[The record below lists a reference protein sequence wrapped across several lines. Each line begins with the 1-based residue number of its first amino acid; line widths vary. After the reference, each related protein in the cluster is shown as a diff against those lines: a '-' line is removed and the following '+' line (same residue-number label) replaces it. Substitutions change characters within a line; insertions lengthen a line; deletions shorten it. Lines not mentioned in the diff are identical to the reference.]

1 MQTGFNNNRKINLS
15 WLVTMAWRDSRRNRS
30 RLFLFI
36 SSIILGIAVLVAIYS
51 LSDNVKHDI
60 DNQAKTLIGAD
71 LVIDNNKPADPST
84 QSLLDSIGDQKA
96 QERSFASMVLFTKT
110 GGTRLVQVKALEGD
124 YPFYGALETRPKA
137 AAKGFRNQQQALVD
151 KTLMLQFNAQ
161 PGDSIKVGEVTFM
174 IAGALDKAPGSTG
187 FSTSV
192 APAVYIPLAY
202 LDATKLQQKGSR
214 INYRYFYKFNDPGTV
229 AALLEGIEPRLEKQG
244 YDIETVETRKRNTG
258 RTFEDFT
265 QFLSLIGFIALL
277 LGCIGVAS
285 AIHIYIKEK
294 LNAIAILR
302 CLGVNGLQA
311 FLIFLIQIV
320 VIGFFGSLIGAVL
333 GVAIQQVL
341 PTVFKDFLP
350 VEISVAL
357 SWPAI
362 LQGIAIGVIISALF
376 ALLPLV
382 SIRNVS
388 PLNTLRVTAE
398 EAQPKRDYL
407 RWFIY
412 GVIILFIYGFTY
424 LQMRSLQ
431 RAAVFT
437 ISILGAFVVLSVMA
451 RMLMWMVRRY
461 FPNRAGYL
469 LRQGLANLYRP
480 NNQTLILIVAIGL
493 GTSFICTLY
502 FVQDLLLNRVKLSA
516 SANQPNM
523 VLFDI
528 QTAQKEKVA
537 QLTREFQ
544 LPVLNEVPIITIRV
558 EEINGLS
565 GADIRADSNSQ
576 IPARAFEGELRV
588 TYRDTLT
595 DSEKITAGEW
605 PKKPVAGDDRVY
617 ISMEEG
623 YARWLRVKI
632 GDSLLF
638 NVQGAL
644 IPVTIGSFRE
654 VDWNRVQTNFRVV
667 FPDGVLENAPQF
679 HVLITRVPSP
689 EISARYQ
696 QAIVTSFPNVSVID
710 VGLILSVLDDI
721 LDKIG
726 FVIRFM
732 AAFSIITGL
741 VVLVASVLLSRYQR
755 IKESV
760 LLRTLGATRRQILV
774 ITALEYFL
782 LGGLA
787 AFTGVIISLA
797 GGWALARFTFKTPF
811 TVPVL
816 PLTLILLSVSLI
828 TVIIGL
834 LNSRGILNRPPL
846 EVLRAES

>member
-1 MQTGFNNNRKINLS
+1 
-15 WLVTMAWRDSRRNRS
+15 
-30 RLFLFI
+30 
-36 SSIILGIAVLVAIYS
+36 
-51 LSDNVKHDI
+51 
-60 DNQAKTLIGAD
+60 
-71 LVIDNNKPADPST
+71 
-84 QSLLDSIGDQKA
+84 
-96 QERSFASMVLFTKT
+96 
-110 GGTRLVQVKALEGD
+110 GT
-124 YPFYGALETRPKA
+124 
-137 AAKGFRNQQQALVD
+137 
-151 KTLMLQFNAQ
+151 
-161 PGDSIKVGEVTFM
+161 
-174 IAGALDKAPGSTG
+174 LDKAPGSTG

-192 APAVYIPLAY
+192 APAVYIPLSY
-202 LDATKLQQKGSR
+202 LDSTGLQQKGSR
-214 INYRYFYKFNDPGTV
+214 INYRFFYKFDKPTDV
-229 AALLEGIEPRLEKQG
+229 AKLVETIEPRLEKDG
-244 YDIETVETRKRNTG
+244 FDFETVESRKRNTG

-285 AIHIYIKEK
+285 SIHIYIKEK

-302 CLGVNGLQA
+302 CLGVNGFQA

-320 VIGFFGSLIGAVL
+320 AIGFIGSLIGAAL

-362 LQGIAIGVIISALF
+362 LQGIGIGVIISALF

-388 PLNTLRVTAE
+388 PLNTLRISVEQTTT
-398 EAQPKRDYL
+398 KRDYL
-407 RWFIY
+407 RWLIY
-412 GVIILFIYGFTY
+412 ALIILFIYAFTY
-424 LQMRSLQ
+424 IQMGSLR

-437 ISILGAFVVLSVMA
+437 VSIFAAFLVLSAMA
-451 RMLMWMVRRY
+451 RLLMWMVRRF

-502 FVQDLLLNRVKLSA
+502 FVQDLLLSRVKLSA

-528 QTAQKEKVA
+528 QTAQKDKVA
-537 QLTREFQ
+537 ALTRNFQ
-544 LPVLNEVPIITIRV
+544 LPVLNEVPIITIRI
-558 EEINGLS
+558 EEINGKTAS
-565 GADIRADSNSQ
+565 QVRADSNSKV
-576 IPARAFEGELRV
+576 PARAFEGELRV

-595 DSEKITAGEW
+595 DSEKITAGDW
-605 PKKPVAGDDRVY
+605 PKEVTPGDETVY
-617 ISMEEG
+617 ISMEQG
-623 YARWLRVKI
+623 YARRINVDI
-632 GDSLLF
+632 GDSILF

-644 IPVTIGSFRE
+644 IPTVVGSFRE

-667 FPDGVLENAPQF
+667 FPGGVLESAPQF
-679 HVLITRVPSP
+679 HVLITRIPSP
-689 EISARYQ
+689 EVSAKYQ
-696 QAIVTSFPNVSVID
+696 QAVVKAFPNISVID
-710 VGLILSVLDDI
+710 VGLILSVLDEI

-741 VVLVASVLLSRYQR
+741 VVLIASVLLSKYQR

-760 LLRTLGATRRQILV
+760 LLRTLGATRRQILI

-782 LGGLA
+782 LGALA
-787 AFTGVIISLA
+787 AFTGILISLG
-797 GGWALARFTFKTPF
+797 GGWALAYFTFKTPF
-811 TVPVL
+811 VVPLL
-816 PLTLILLSVSLI
+816 PLFLILFSVSLI

-834 LNSRGILNRPPL
+834 L
-846 EVLRAES
+846 

>member
-1 MQTGFNNNRKINLS
+1 MQRENRINLP
-15 WLVTMAWRDSRRNRS
+15 WLITMAWRDSRRNRS

-36 SSIILGIAVLVAIYS
+36 SSIILGIGVLVAIYS
-51 LSDNVKHDI
+51 LSDNVKQDI

-71 LVIDNNKPADPST
+71 LVIDNNKPVAPEF
-84 QSLLDSIGDQKA
+84 QPLLDSIGDRKA
-96 QERSFASMVLFTKT
+96 RELSFASMVLFTKSQ
-110 GGTRLVQVKALEGD
+110 GTRLVQIKALEGD
-124 YPFYGALETRPKA
+124 FPFYGQLETKPVIA
-137 AAKGFRNQQQALVD
+137 ARQFRNQQQALVD

-174 IAGALDKAPGSTG
+174 IAGTLNKAPGSTG
-187 FSTSV
+187 ISTSV
-192 APAVYIPLAY
+192 APAVYIPMKYLA
-202 LDATKLQQKGSR
+202 ATKLQQKGSR
-214 INYRYFYKFNDPGTV
+214 ISYRFFYQFNKPTDVEKLVTT
-229 AALLEGIEPRLEKQG
+229 LEPRLEKDG
-244 YDIETVETRKRNTG
+244 YDFETVETRKRNTG

-285 AIHIYIKEK
+285 SIHIYIKEK
-294 LNAIAILR
+294 LNSIAILR

-320 VIGFFGSLIGAVL
+320 AIGFIGSVIGAVL
-333 GVAIQQVL
+333 GIGIQQIL

-350 VEISVAL
+350 VEISVNL
-357 SWPAI
+357 SWKAI
-362 LQGIAIGVIISALF
+362 AQGIAIGVIISALF

-388 PLNTLRVTAE
+388 PLNTLRLSVE
-398 EAQPKRDYL
+398 ETTPKRDYL

-412 GVIILFIYGFTY
+412 LLIILFIYGFTY
-424 LQMRSLQ
+424 LQMRSIT
-431 RAAVFT
+431 RAGVFT
-437 ISILGAFVVLSVMA
+437 VSILGSFILLSLMA
-451 RMLMWMVRRY
+451 RLLMWAVRRF

-480 NNQTLILIVAIGL
+480 NNQTLILVVAIGL

-502 FVQDLLLNRVKLSA
+502 FVQNILLSRVTLSA

-537 QLTREFQ
+537 ELTRSFN
-544 LPVLNEVPIITIRV
+544 LPVLNQVPIITTRL
-558 EEINGLS
+558 EEINGLT
-565 GADIRADSNSQ
+565 GAQVRLDSNSKV
-576 IPARAFEGELRV
+576 PARAFEGELRV
-588 TYRDTLT
+588 TYRDSLT

-605 PKKPVAGDDRVY
+605 PKKKAAGDETVY

-623 YARWLRVKI
+623 YAKRINVKI
-632 GDSLLF
+632 GDRMLF

-644 IPVTIGSFRE
+644 IPTVIGSFRE

-667 FPDGVLENAPQF
+667 FPSGVLEKAPQF
-679 HVLITRVPSP
+679 HVLITRIPSP
-689 EISARYQ
+689 EMSAKFQ
-696 QAIVTSFPNVSVID
+696 QAIVTSFPNISIID

-732 AAFSIITGL
+732 AAFSILTGL
-741 VVLVASVLLSRYQR
+741 VVLIASVLLSKYQR

-760 LLRTLGATRRQILV
+760 LLRTLGATRRQILI

-782 LGGLA
+782 LGALA
-787 AFTGVIISLA
+787 AFTGIIISLG
-797 GGWALARFTFKTPF
+797 GGWALSTYTFKTPF

-816 PLTLILLSVSLI
+816 PVLAVFFLVSII
-828 TVIIGL
+828 TVLIGL
-834 LNSRGILNRPPL
+834 FNSRGILDRPPL
-846 EVLRAES
+846 EVLRAEA

>member
-1 MQTGFNNNRKINLS
+1 MQRENKLNLP
-15 WLVTMAWRDSRRNRS
+15 WLITMAWRDSRRNRS

-36 SSIILGIAVLVAIYS
+36 SSIILGIGVLVAIYS
-51 LSDNVKHDI
+51 LSDNVKQDI

-71 LVIDNNKPADPST
+71 LVIDNNKPVAPEF
-84 QSLLDSIGDQKA
+84 QSLLDSIGDRRA
-96 QERSFASMVLFTKT
+96 RELSFASMVMFTKT
-110 GGTRLVQVKALEGD
+110 QGTRLVQVRALEGD
-124 YPFYGALETRPKA
+124 FPFYGALETKPA
-137 AAKGFRNQQQALVD
+137 AASKQFRHQQQALVD

-174 IAGALDKAPGSTG
+174 IAGILNKAPGSTG
-187 FSTSV
+187 ISTSV
-192 APAVYIPLAY
+192 APAVYIPMKY
-202 LDATKLQQKGSR
+202 LEATKLQQKGSR
-214 INYRYFYKFNDPGTV
+214 ISYYFYYKFDKPTNVEKLVST
-229 AALLEGIEPRLEKQG
+229 LEPRFEKDG
-244 YDIETVETRKRNTG
+244 YDFETVESRKRNTG

-285 AIHIYIKEK
+285 SIHIYIKEK
-294 LNAIAILR
+294 LNSIAILR

-320 VIGFFGSLIGAVL
+320 AIGFIGSVIGAIL
-333 GVAIQQVL
+333 GIAIQQIL
-341 PTVFKDFLP
+341 PSVFKDFLP
-350 VEISVAL
+350 VEISVNL
-357 SWPAI
+357 SWKAI
-362 LQGIAIGVIISALF
+362 AQGVAIGVIISALF

-388 PLNTLRVTAE
+388 PLNTLRLSVE
-398 EAQPKRDYL
+398 ETTPKRDYL

-412 GVIILFIYGFTY
+412 VLIILFIYGFTY
-424 LQMRSLQ
+424 IQMKSFQ

-437 ISILGAFVVLSVMA
+437 GSILISFFVLSTMA
-451 RMLMWMVRRY
+451 RVLMWAVRKF
-461 FPNRAGYL
+461 FPNRASYL

-480 NNQTLILIVAIGL
+480 NNQTLILVVAIGL

-502 FVQDLLLNRVKLSA
+502 FVQNILLNRVSLSA

-537 QLTREFQ
+537 ALTRSFN
-544 LPVLNEVPIITIRV
+544 LPVINEVPIITTRL
-558 EEINGLS
+558 EEINGQT
-565 GADIRADSNSQ
+565 GAQVRLDTNSKT
-576 IPARAFEGELRV
+576 PSRAFEGELRV
-588 TYRDTLT
+588 TYRDSLT

-605 PKKPVAGDDRVY
+605 PKKKSAGDETVY

-623 YARWLRVKI
+623 YAKRINVSI
-632 GDSLLF
+632 GDKMLF

-644 IPVTIGSFRE
+644 IPTVIGSFRE

-667 FPDGVLENAPQF
+667 FPSGVLEKAPQF
-679 HVLITRVPSP
+679 HVLITRIPSP
-689 EISARYQ
+689 EMSAKFQ
-696 QAIVTSFPNVSVID
+696 QAVVTSFPNISIID

-732 AAFSIITGL
+732 AAFSILTGL
-741 VVLVASVLLSRYQR
+741 VVLIASVLLSKYQR
-755 IKESV
+755 IRESV
-760 LLRTLGATRRQILV
+760 LLRTLGGTRRQILI

-782 LGGLA
+782 LGALA
-787 AFTGVIISLA
+787 AFTGIIISLG

-811 TVPVL
+811 ILPVL
-816 PLTLILLSVSLI
+816 PILVVFLLVSII
-828 TVIIGL
+828 TVLIGL
-834 LNSRGILNRPPL
+834 FNSRGILNRPPL
-846 EVLRAES
+846 EVLRAEA

>member
-1 MQTGFNNNRKINLS
+1 MQRENKLNLP
-15 WLVTMAWRDSRRNRS
+15 WLITMAWRDSRRNRS

-36 SSIILGIAVLVAIYS
+36 SSIILGIGVLVAIYS
-51 LSDNVKHDI
+51 LSDNVKKDI

-71 LVIDNNKPADPST
+71 LVIDNNKPVAPEF
-84 QSLLDSIGDQKA
+84 QPLLDSIGDRRA
-96 QERSFASMVLFTKT
+96 HELSFASMVMFTKNQ
-110 GGTRLVQVKALEGD
+110 GTRLVQVRALEGD
-124 YPFYGALETRPKA
+124 FPFYGKLETKPA
-137 AAKGFRNQQQALVD
+137 AASEKFRNQQQALVD

-174 IAGALDKAPGSTG
+174 IAGTLNKAPGSTG
-187 FSTSV
+187 ISTSV
-192 APAVYIPLAY
+192 APAVYIPMKYLA
-202 LDATKLQQKGSR
+202 DTKLQQKGSR
-214 INYRYFYKFNDPGTV
+214 ISYRFYYKFNNTTNV
-229 AALLEGIEPRLEKQG
+229 ENLVTTLEPRFEKDG
-244 YDIETVETRKRNTG
+244 YDFETVETRKRNTG

-285 AIHIYIKEK
+285 SIHIYIKEK
-294 LNAIAILR
+294 LNSIAILR

-320 VIGFFGSLIGAVL
+320 AIGFIGSVIGAVL
-333 GVAIQQVL
+333 GIAIQQIL

-350 VEISVAL
+350 VEISVNL
-357 SWPAI
+357 SWKAI
-362 LQGIAIGVIISALF
+362 AQGITIGVIISALF

-388 PLNTLRVTAE
+388 PLNTLRLSVE
-398 EAQPKRDYL
+398 ETTPKRDYM
-407 RWFIY
+407 RWLIY
-412 GVIILFIYGFTY
+412 VLIILFIYGFTY
-424 LQMRSLQ
+424 LQMKSFQ

-437 ISILGAFVVLSVMA
+437 VSILVSFLVLSLMA
-451 RMLMWMVRRY
+451 GLLMWAVRRF

-480 NNQTLILIVAIGL
+480 NNQTLILVVAIGL

-502 FVQDLLLNRVKLSA
+502 FVQNILLSRVSLSA

-537 QLTREFQ
+537 ALTRSFN
-544 LPVLNEVPIITIRV
+544 LPVIDEVPIITTRL
-558 EEINGLS
+558 EEINGRS
-565 GADIRADSNSQ
+565 GAQVRLDTNSKT
-576 IPARAFEGELRV
+576 PSRAFEGELRV
-588 TYRDTLT
+588 TYRDSLT
-595 DSEKITAGEW
+595 NSEKITAGEW
-605 PKKPVAGDDRVY
+605 PAKKTAGDETVY

-623 YARWLRVKI
+623 YAKRINVKI
-632 GDSLLF
+632 GDKMLF

-644 IPVTIGSFRE
+644 IPTVIGSFRE

-667 FPDGVLENAPQF
+667 FPSGVLEKAPQF
-679 HVLITRVPSP
+679 HVLITRIPSA
-689 EISARYQ
+689 EMSAKFQ
-696 QAIVTSFPNVSVID
+696 QAIVTSFPNISIID

-732 AAFSIITGL
+732 AAFSILTGL
-741 VVLVASVLLSRYQR
+741 VVLIASVLLSKYQR
-755 IKESV
+755 IRESV
-760 LLRTLGATRRQILV
+760 LLRTLGGTRRQILV

-782 LGGLA
+782 LGALA
-787 AFTGVIISLA
+787 AFTGIIISLG
-797 GGWALARFTFKTPF
+797 GGWALARYTFKTPF

-816 PLTLILLSVSLI
+816 PFLAVFFLVSII
-828 TVIIGL
+828 TVLIGL
-834 LNSRGILNRPPL
+834 FNSRGILNRPPL
-846 EVLRAES
+846 EVLRAEA

>member
-1 MQTGFNNNRKINLS
+1 MQSDKNLNLP
-15 WLVTMAWRDSRRNRS
+15 WLLTMAWRDSRRNRS

-51 LSDNVKHDI
+51 LSDNVKQDI

-71 LVIDNNKPADPST
+71 LVIDNNKPVSPALLP
-84 QSLLDSIGDQKA
+84 LLDSIGDRRA
-96 QERSFASMVLFTKT
+96 HERSFASMVLFTKT
-110 GGTRLVQVKALEGD
+110 GGTRLVQVKALRGEF
-124 YPFYGALETRPKA
+124 PFYGRLETNPVSA
-137 AAKGFRNQQQALVD
+137 ARGFRNKQQALVD
-151 KTLMLQFNAQ
+151 KTLMLQFNAR
-161 PGDSIKVGEVTFM
+161 PGDSIRVGEVTFM
-174 IAGALDKAPGSTG
+174 IAGTLNKAPGSTG
-187 FSTSV
+187 ISTSV
-192 APAVYIPLAY
+192 APAVYIPMQY
-202 LDATKLQQKGSR
+202 LEATKLQQKGSR
-214 INYRYFYKFNDPGTV
+214 ISYYFYYKFDRPTDV
-229 AALLEGIEPRLEKQG
+229 EKLVTTLEPRFEKDG
-244 YDIETVETRKRNTG
+244 FDFETVETRKKNTG

-285 AIHIYIKEK
+285 SIHIYIKEK
-294 LNAIAILR
+294 LNSIAILR

-320 VIGFFGSLIGAVL
+320 AIGFIGSVIGALL
-333 GVAIQQVL
+333 GVVIQQVL
-341 PTVFKDFLP
+341 PSVFKDFLP
-350 VEISVAL
+350 VEISVNL
-357 SWPAI
+357 SWR
-362 LQGIAIGVIISALF
+362 AIGEGIGIGVVVSALF

-388 PLNTLRVTAE
+388 PLNTLRLSVE
-398 EAQPKRDYL
+398 ETTSKRDYM
-407 RWFIY
+407 RWLIY
-412 GVIILFIYGFTY
+412 GLIILFIYGFTY
-424 LQMRSLQ
+424 LQMGSLQ
-431 RAAVFT
+431 RAGIFT
-437 ISILGAFVVLSVMA
+437 ISILASFVVLSAMA
-451 RMLMWMVRRY
+451 RLLMWMVRRF
-461 FPNRAGYL
+461 FPGRAGYL

-480 NNQTLILIVAIGL
+480 NNQTLILVVAIGL

-502 FVQDLLLNRVKLSA
+502 FVQNILLSRVTLSA

-528 QTAQKEKVA
+528 QTAQKENVA
-537 QLTREFQ
+537 QLTRSFN
-544 LPVLNEVPIITIRV
+544 LPVLNQVPIITTRL
-558 EEINGLS
+558 EEINGKT
-565 GADIRADSNSQ
+565 GAQVKLDSNSK

-605 PKKPVAGDDRVY
+605 PAKREPGDQTIY

-623 YARWLRVKI
+623 FAKRINVQI
-632 GDSLLF
+632 GDKMLF

-644 IPVTIGSFRE
+644 IPTVVGSFRE
-654 VDWNRVQTNFRVV
+654 VDWNRVQTNFRVI
-667 FPDGVLENAPQF
+667 FPNGVLEKAPQF
-679 HVLITRVPSP
+679 HVLITRIPSP
-689 EISARYQ
+689 EMSAKFQ
-696 QAIVTSFPNVSVID
+696 QAVVTSFPNISIID

-732 AAFSIITGL
+732 AAFSILTGL
-741 VVLVASVLLSRYQR
+741 VVLVASVLLSKYQR

-760 LLRTLGATRRQILV
+760 LLRTLGATRRQILI

-787 AFTGVIISLA
+787 AFTGIIISLA

-811 TVPVL
+811 VVPLLPILAVFFLVAIVTVL
-816 PLTLILLSVSLI
+816 
-828 TVIIGL
+828 IGL
-834 LNSRGILNRPPL
+834 FNSRGILNRPPL
-846 EVLRAES
+846 EVLRAEG

>member
-1 MQTGFNNNRKINLS
+1 MQRENKLNLP
-15 WLVTMAWRDSRRNRS
+15 WLITMAWRDSRRNRS

-36 SSIILGIAVLVAIYS
+36 SSIILGIGVLVAIYS
-51 LSDNVKHDI
+51 LSDNVKKDI

-71 LVIDNNKPADPST
+71 LVIDNNKPVAPEF
-84 QSLLDSIGDQKA
+84 QPLLDSIGDRRA
-96 QERSFASMVLFTKT
+96 RELSFASMVMFTKNQ
-110 GGTRLVQVKALEGD
+110 GTRLVQVRALEGD
-124 YPFYGALETRPKA
+124 FPFYGKLETKPA
-137 AAKGFRNQQQALVD
+137 AASEKFRNQQQALVD

-174 IAGALDKAPGSTG
+174 IAGTLNKAPGSTG
-187 FSTSV
+187 ISTSV
-192 APAVYIPLAY
+192 APAVYIPMKYLA
-202 LDATKLQQKGSR
+202 DTKLQQKGSR
-214 INYRYFYKFNDPGTV
+214 ISYRFYYKFNNTTNV
-229 AALLEGIEPRLEKQG
+229 ENLVTTLEPRFEKDG
-244 YDIETVETRKRNTG
+244 YDFETVETRKRNTG

-285 AIHIYIKEK
+285 SIHIYIKEK
-294 LNAIAILR
+294 LNSIAILR

-320 VIGFFGSLIGAVL
+320 AIGFIGSVIGAVL
-333 GVAIQQVL
+333 GIAIQQIL

-350 VEISVAL
+350 VEISVNL
-357 SWPAI
+357 SWKAI
-362 LQGIAIGVIISALF
+362 AQGITIGVIISALF

-388 PLNTLRVTAE
+388 PLNTLRLSVE
-398 EAQPKRDYL
+398 ETTPKRDYM
-407 RWFIY
+407 RWLIY
-412 GVIILFIYGFTY
+412 VLIILFIYGFTY
-424 LQMRSLQ
+424 LQMKSFQ

-437 ISILGAFVVLSVMA
+437 VSILVSFLVLSLMA
-451 RMLMWMVRRY
+451 GLLMWAVRRF

-480 NNQTLILIVAIGL
+480 NNQTLILVVAIGL

-502 FVQDLLLNRVKLSA
+502 FVQNILLSRVSLSA

-537 QLTREFQ
+537 ALTRSFN
-544 LPVLNEVPIITIRV
+544 LPVIDEVPIITTRL
-558 EEINGLS
+558 EEINGRS
-565 GADIRADSNSQ
+565 GAQVRLDTNSKT
-576 IPARAFEGELRV
+576 PSRAFEGELRV
-588 TYRDTLT
+588 TYRDSLT
-595 DSEKITAGEW
+595 NSEKITAGEW
-605 PKKPVAGDDRVY
+605 PAKKTAGDETVY

-623 YARWLRVKI
+623 YAKRINVKI
-632 GDSLLF
+632 GDKMLF

-644 IPVTIGSFRE
+644 IPTVIGSFRE

-667 FPDGVLENAPQF
+667 FPSGVLEKAPQF
-679 HVLITRVPSP
+679 HVLITRIPSA
-689 EISARYQ
+689 EMSAKFQ
-696 QAIVTSFPNVSVID
+696 QAIVTSFPNISIID

-732 AAFSIITGL
+732 AAFSILTGL
-741 VVLVASVLLSRYQR
+741 VVLIASVLLSKYQR
-755 IKESV
+755 IRESV
-760 LLRTLGATRRQILV
+760 LLRTLGGTRRQILV

-782 LGGLA
+782 LGALA
-787 AFTGVIISLA
+787 AFTGIIISLG
-797 GGWALARFTFKTPF
+797 GGWALARYTFKTPF

-816 PLTLILLSVSLI
+816 PFLAVFFLVSII
-828 TVIIGL
+828 TVLIGL
-834 LNSRGILNRPPL
+834 FNSRGILNRPPL
-846 EVLRAES
+846 EVLRAEA